1 MAQELLLSRPPGGQR
16 PVTSQGFAIHASGSS
31 TAYKTTARHCVRQL
45 RCMDSISSINA
56 PDVRVLCLFPAQWH
70 VWRRCTPMLWPHT
83 DPQEDFLQVSK
94 STQELCDGSD
104 WQDRSKEHARAVV
117 LRHRRSSEAVAPIT
131 RPLSRSFTMRR
142 GHVQGN
148 CACGWYLDFQAA
160 NDHSHRAVVFPLGL
174 VPAGAS
180 SCQEYRRSEP
190 SPFVADLSRV
200 VIIARQYINHR
211 SRAMPWHYQLGPCVS
226 VI

>member
-1 MAQELLLSRPPGGQR
+1 MTFVYCASSQHSGTFGENALQCFGLIPILRKTSCKSPSRPKNCAMG
-16 PVTSQGFAIHASGSS
+16 VTGRI
-31 TAYKTTARHCVRQL
+31 
-45 RCMDSISSINA
+45 A
-56 PDVRVLCLFPAQWH
+56 P
-70 VWRRCTPMLWPHT
+70 
-83 DPQEDFLQVSK
+83 K
-94 STQELCDGSD
+94 ST
-104 WQDRSKEHARAVV
+104 HA
-117 LRHRRSSEAVAPIT
+117 LSSYGIGDQARLWTIT

-190 SPFVADLSRV
+190 SPFVADLSWV

>member
-1 MAQELLLSRPPGGQR
+1 MTSVYCASSQHSGTFGENALQCFGLIPILRKTFCKSPSRPKNCATG
-16 PVTSQGFAIHASGSS
+16 VTGRI
-31 TAYKTTARHCVRQL
+31 
-45 RCMDSISSINA
+45 A
-56 PDVRVLCLFPAQWH
+56 P
-70 VWRRCTPMLWPHT
+70 
-83 DPQEDFLQVSK
+83 K
-94 STQELCDGSD
+94 ST
-104 WQDRSKEHARAVV
+104 HVARAVV

-160 NDHSHRAVVFPLGL
+160 NDRSHRAVVFPLGL

-190 SPFVADLSRV
+190 SPFVADLSWV